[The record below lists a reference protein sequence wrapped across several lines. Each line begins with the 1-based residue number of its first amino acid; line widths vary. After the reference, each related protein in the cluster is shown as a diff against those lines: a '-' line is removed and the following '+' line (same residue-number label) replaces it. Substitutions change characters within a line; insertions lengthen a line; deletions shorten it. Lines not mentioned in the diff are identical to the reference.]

1 MPRNAN
7 DWIKSL
13 PPEEQA
19 AIERR
24 VVELETEQAAF
35 CDVQA
40 LGREALAKVAEELGV
55 SVGRLDEMLRASDRF
70 FEVLQEHAASAGG
83 SVSLQVSM
91 PGRETVVAER
101 LRDLH
106 DVDVEPEAAGTSDN
120 RRTG

>member
-1 MPRNAN
+1 MGRDAN

-19 AIERR
+19 AIQRR

-35 CDVQA
+35 RDVQA
-40 LGREALAKVAEELGV
+40 LGRQTLAQVAQELGV
-55 SVGRLDEMLRASDRF
+55 SVGQLDEMLRASDRF
-70 FEVLQEHAASAGG
+70 FEALQERAASTGG
-83 SVSLQVSM
+83 SISLRVSM
-91 PGRETVVAER
+91 PRHETVVAER

-106 DVDVEPEAAGTSDN
+106 DVDAEPEAAGTSDD